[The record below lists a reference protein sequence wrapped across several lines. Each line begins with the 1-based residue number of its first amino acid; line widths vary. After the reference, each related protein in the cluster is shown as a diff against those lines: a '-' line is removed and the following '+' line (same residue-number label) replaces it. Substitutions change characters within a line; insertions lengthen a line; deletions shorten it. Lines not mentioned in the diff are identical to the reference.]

1 MRTVACCRRAAV
13 WHSRAA
19 ASRGYSSPYGG
30 RAGLARYFTDV
41 CLALLPGSGITRL
54 PGSCTRRSEAL
65 AERTEH
71 VRSLVNAVERPF
83 HNFDSVNTDEGSA
96 LVLVVERDPNVREL
110 ESFFLNEAGYSVDFA
125 DDGIA
130 ALALARERR
139 PAIIVTEIM
148 VPKLDGLA
156 LCRAVKEDPDLADTV
171 VLVFSILAAHGRARD
186 AGADAFLIK
195 PLAEQRLVQT
205 VRELL
210 ERRSSMTTRTTSGTQ
225 PGRS

>member
-1 MRTVACCRRAAV
+1 
-13 WHSRAA
+13 
-19 ASRGYSSPYGG
+19 
-30 RAGLARYFTDV
+30 
-41 CLALLPGSGITRL
+41 
-54 PGSCTRRSEAL
+54 
-65 AERTEH
+65 
-71 VRSLVNAVERPF
+71 VNK
-83 HNFDSVNTDEGSA
+83 DEGSA
-96 LVLVVERDPNVREL
+96 LVLVVEREPHVREL

-125 DDGIA
+125 EDGVA
-130 ALALARERR
+130 ALALARERH

-156 LCRAVKEDPDLADTV
+156 LCRAIKQDPELADTV

-210 ERRSSMTTRTTSGTQ
+210 ERRSAMTPRTAPGTHPDQ
-225 PGRS
+225 RR

>member
-1 MRTVACCRRAAV
+1 
-13 WHSRAA
+13 
-19 ASRGYSSPYGG
+19 
-30 RAGLARYFTDV
+30 
-41 CLALLPGSGITRL
+41 
-54 PGSCTRRSEAL
+54 
-65 AERTEH
+65 
-71 VRSLVNAVERPF
+71 
-83 HNFDSVNTDEGSA
+83 VNTDEGSA
-96 LVLVVERDPNVREL
+96 LVLVVERDPNVRDL

-125 DDGIA
+125 EDGVA

-156 LCRAVKEDPDLADTV
+156 LCRAIKKDPDLSDTV
-171 VLVFSILAAHGRARD
+171 VLIFSILAAHGRARD

-210 ERRSSMTTRTTSGTQ
+210 ERRSAMAPGTAPGTQ
-225 PGRS
+225 PGQGR